1 MTNSFIAEMP
11 VALHIAWRY
20 LRGKKSH
27 NAIQVASGVSAAA
40 VAVVTAAMV
49 CVLSVMNGFGTVIEK
64 MFSRFDPDLRIEAA
78 EGKYFNIS
86 GSTFDSLR
94 ALPCVAT
101 VAETIEETA
110 LAEFDGRQLPAVLK
124 GVDDTWHGM
133 TGIDS
138 IIVDGT
144 YSVFDGAF
152 ERTVMG
158 QGLAAQ
164 LGVGAH
170 FVSGIHL
177 YAPKRKQKVNMLRP
191 DQSFEQGVCF
201 IAGIFAVN
209 QVRYDDRM
217 MLVSLPLAR
226 QLFDYQP
233 TEVTALE
240 VGLTKGVSAKKAKRE
255 IEALLGN
262 GFRVLDRYEQQQDFF
277 RILRIEKLLTV
288 LLLSFIML
296 IAAFNLVSSLTML
309 ILDKREDIVT
319 LRNLGA
325 SDRLIRRIFLF
336 EGWLISALG
345 AAAGMAAGVVLCLL
359 QEHFGLLKLGNGSE
373 YVLSAYPVTLHMTD
387 LLIVAAIVLLTGLLA
402 AMYPAHTMKPAKTDA
417 L

>member
-1 MTNSFIAEMP
+1 MA

-27 NAIQVASGVSAAA
+27 NAIQVVSGVSAAA

-49 CVLSVMNGFGTVIEK
+49 CVLSVMNGFGSVIEQ

-78 EGKYFNIS
+78 EGKYFDVS
-86 GSTFDSLR
+86 GDRFASLR
-94 ALPCVAT
+94 ALPCVET

-110 LAEFDGRQLPAVLK
+110 LAEFSGRQIPAVLK
-124 GVDDTWHGM
+124 GVDDRWHDM

-138 IIVDGT
+138 ILVDGS
-144 YSVFDGAF
+144 YSLFDGAF

-170 FVSGIHL
+170 FVSGVHL
-177 YAPKRKQKVNMLRP
+177 YAPKRRQKVNMLRP
-191 DQSFEQGVCF
+191 DQSFEQAVCF
-201 IAGIFAVN
+201 MAGVFAVN

-233 TEVTALE
+233 SEVTALE
-240 VGLTKGVSAKKAKRE
+240 VDIAPGYSAKKAKKE
-255 IEALLGN
+255 IEKVLGKEY
-262 GFRVLDRYEQQQDFF
+262 RVLDRYEQQQDFF
-277 RILRIEKLLTV
+277 RILRIEKLLTL

-309 ILDKREDIVT
+309 IMDKREDIVT

-336 EGWLISALG
+336 EGWLIAAFG
-345 AAAGMAAGVVLCLL
+345 AMAGLITGVALCLV
-359 QEHFGLLKLGNGSE
+359 QEHFGVLKLGNGSD
-373 YVLSAYPVTLHMTD
+373 YVLNAYPVTVHWAD
-387 LLIVAAIVLLTGLLA
+387 LLLVAAIVLVTGLLA
-402 AMYPAHTMKPAKTDA
+402 AMYPAYTMKTEKTDMT
-417 L
+417 